1 MAPISVTL
9 ARRKPPAAVVALVGE
24 HDAYSSERLENE
36 LAVLLESGHHI
47 VVDLRDTSFL
57 DSTTLG
63 VLLNARHDAEHKRLR
78 FALVL
83 ADEFSQVQQLL
94 SMTGLGTGFASF
106 DKVDDALN
114 AVSLSRSVEAA

>member
-36 LAVLLESGHHI
+36 LVVLLDSGHHI

-63 VLLNARHDAEHKRLR
+63 VLLHARHDAEHKGLR

-83 ADEFSQVQQLL
+83 ADEFTQVQQLL
-94 SMTGLGTGFASF
+94 SMTGLGAGFASF
-106 DKVDDALN
+106 SKIDDALN
-114 AVSLSRSVEAA
+114 AVSPARSIEAA